1 MVVMKLYIRSSEEID
16 EPGVLFDDYILIDV
30 DDADIKSICASESL
44 VRFPGADKFRE
55 DVAKILANEYGFAII
70 KEADGKLGYV
80 SNRNGSESIYFNVYY
95 DLSNSDPV
103 LKRVGVSIK
112 APKSGKVHC
121 FIHFRF
127 SGHSL
132 ENVGDIDHN
141 SFLND
146 NLVKHTQGHPEINF
160 TVKEEPVVVPERTL
174 LLQYDKVKEF
184 VEDELDVR
192 IFGWVRRAL
201 KEHPE
206 LF

>member
-1 MVVMKLYIRSSEEID
+1 MKLYIRSSEEIT
-16 EPGVLFDDYILIDV
+16 EPDILFDDYILIDV
-30 DDADIKSICASESL
+30 DDSDIRAICAAEEL

-55 DVAKILANEYGFAII
+55 DVAKILADEYGFNVIR
-70 KEADGKLGYV
+70 ESDGKLGYV
-80 SNRNGSESIYFNVYY
+80 SDRKDSESVYFNVYY
-95 DLSNSDPV
+95 DLSNADPV
-103 LKRVGVSIK
+103 LKRVGAAVE
-112 APKSGKVHC
+112 APKSGKIHC

-132 ENVGDIDHN
+132 ENVGDADHN

-146 NLVKHTQGHPEINF
+146 NLAKHAQGHPEINF
-160 TVKEEPVVVPERTL
+160 TVKEEPVIVPERTL

-201 KEHPE
+201 KQHPE